1 LTRIA
6 IALAFVVIAAAP
18 STSAPARTWVLLNA
32 KNPTRSVEGSDV
44 KAIFMGTQSF
54 WNGVVPVKL
63 VARPEASV
71 GSAFFEGVL
80 GTTSQRFQ
88 QHWTTRQL
96 AGLGTSPEIV
106 VDVGAACGRVRAS
119 PGAISV
125 VGEAEAEIARRE
137 PGVKVLPI
145 N

>member
-1 LTRIA
+1 MQT
-6 IALAFVVIAAAP
+6 
-18 STSAPARTWVLLNA
+18 
-32 KNPTRSVEGSDV
+32 SDV

-54 WNGVVPVKL
+54 WNGVVPVKV

-71 GSAFFEGVL
+71 GNSFYEGVL

-96 AGLGTSPEIV
+96 AGLGTSPEV
-106 VDVGAACGRVRAS
+106 VADVAAACGRVRSS

-125 VGEAEAEIARRE
+125 VGEAEADLARQQ